1 MSIRRFDSNKR
12 VLNTFPLPG
21 NPYTSV
27 QQTNSDQVERQHES
41 VSGDNYWI
49 WQSG

>member
-1 MSIRRFDSNKR
+1 MSFRRFDSNKR
-12 VLNTFPLPG
+12 VLNTFLLPG
-21 NPYTSV
+21 APYTSV